1 MAVTVFKVHNSECDL
16 HQDIMLFDV
25 SWLITSDFQ
34 SKRRKKKVK
43 SLHGKPYFFSRRPEK
58 MVFPKRSCWN
68 MNFFVLS
75 GNIIFLFHEN
85 MILPPRQ
92 KMKDDL
98 SQKSTWKYDILL
110 KILKRWSFQKDDTGI
125 WSFLY
130 YLERWYFF
138 CPGTWNFF
146 SGRKM
151 KDHLFQEI
159 HGNMEES
166 SIPCIIQPSGV
177 VFGGELERQ
186 SRKLFAH

>member
-1 MAVTVFKVHNSECDL
+1 
-16 HQDIMLFDV
+16 MLE
-25 SWLITSDFQ
+25 
-34 SKRRKKKVK
+34 
-43 SLHGKPYFFSRRPEK
+43 YE
-58 MVFPKRSCWN
+58 
-68 MNFFVLS
+68 FFVLS

-138 CPGTWNFF
+138 AREHEIFSLDGKWKIIFFKKYMETWKNLQYLVSF
-146 SGRKM
+146 SPQA
-151 KDHLFQEI
+151 LYLELSLSANQ
-159 HGNMEES
+159 GNYLP
-166 SIPCIIQPSGV
+166 IRRWVII
-177 VFGGELERQ
+177 L
-186 SRKLFAH
+186 KT